1 MWLGNADIFEDRI
14 LGFKKTTSDSIKFS
28 IDLGTE
34 MGLTGLWLS
43 FRFVI
48 TINIQ
53 TRKFLPIIWCISIL
67 DDDNKQ
73 CINVFDILLPQGINV
88 HYETKI
94 NITVFSNN
102 N

>member
-14 LGFKKTTSDSIKFS
+14 LGFKKTISDSIKFS

-34 MGLTGLWLS
+34 MGLTGIWLS

-67 DDDNKQ
+67 
-73 CINVFDILLPQGINV
+73 
-88 HYETKI
+88 
-94 NITVFSNN
+94 
-102 N
+102 

>member
-14 LGFKKTTSDSIKFS
+14 LDFKKTTSDSIKFS

-34 MGLTGLWLS
+34 MGLTVLWLS

-53 TRKFLPIIWCISIL
+53 TRKYLPIIWCISIL
-67 DDDNKQ
+67 DDDIKQ
-73 CINVFDILLPQGINV
+73 CINVFDILLPQGVNV